1 MILKVSIL
9 AVLHVCVEIVHAT
22 LTVLFRPAHHAPNDG
37 HKLSAEAEPAVLDLS
52 GEAFVPHM
60 WLLPRC
66 RGIVHHGGSGTT
78 GAALRCLV
86 TMGVGS
92 LVDPYGKTLMFSR

>member
-1 MILKVSIL
+1 MS
-9 AVLHVCVEIVHAT
+9 
-22 LTVLFRPAHHAPNDG
+22 NDG
-37 HKLSAEAEPAVLDLS
+37 HGMRTEAEKAVLDLS
-52 GEAFVPHM
+52 GEAFVPHK

-86 TMGVGS
+86 TMDGLVTTAGRSSCFLVTDASSWFRRDFTADTKVYLLS
-92 LVDPYGKTLMFSR
+92 LKPKVI